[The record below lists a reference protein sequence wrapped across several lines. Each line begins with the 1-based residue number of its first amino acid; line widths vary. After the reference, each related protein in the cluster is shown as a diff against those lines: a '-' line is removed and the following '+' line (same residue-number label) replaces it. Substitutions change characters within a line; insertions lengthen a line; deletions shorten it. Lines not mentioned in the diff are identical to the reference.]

1 MISNDAQAK
10 RASNKTDVKIVLG
23 TPGSNKLP

>member
-10 RASNKTDVKIVLG
+10 SASNKTDENIVLG
-23 TPGSNKLP
+23 TPESNKFP